1 MVDES
6 YRYARRVWLL
16 LSVALLPGALSA
28 AGREPPY
35 ATAGRCD
42 GLPKISVTTAPGVCV
57 GLLASGF
64 KFPRG
69 ILPLDNGDVM
79 VVDMGG
85 WTPKR
90 GSLWLLRKAHG
101 YQRER

>member
-1 MVDES
+1 MS
-6 YRYARRVWLL
+6 LL
-16 LSVALLPGALSA
+16 LSVVLLPVAIGAA
-28 AGREPPY
+28 EREPPY
-35 ATAGRCD
+35 AAAGSCD

-79 VVDMGG
+79 IVDMGG
-85 WTPKR
+85 WLAKR
-90 GSLWLLRKAHG
+90 GSL
-101 YQRER
+101 